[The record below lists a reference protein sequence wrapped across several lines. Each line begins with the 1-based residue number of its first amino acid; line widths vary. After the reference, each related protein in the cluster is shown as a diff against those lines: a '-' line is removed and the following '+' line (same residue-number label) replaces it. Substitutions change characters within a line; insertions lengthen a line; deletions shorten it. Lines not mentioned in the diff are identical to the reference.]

1 MDPPPP
7 NMYFSDVTN
16 EYTNVNTANLVNP
29 TVCYDGSEETCPYS
43 NQRLCSQACPS
54 CAWCVDS
61 SKRGRCIPLKDFT
74 QSNCPNSYKT
84 EQFRNNGLNTL
95 VALSIAIMIILFLGL
110 IYNGKRR

>member
-1 MDPPPP
+1 MDPPQS
-7 NMYFSDVTN
+7 NTYFSGEIND
-16 EYTNVNTANLVNP
+16 YKIHNP
-29 TVCYDGSEETCPYS
+29 GYISDECAYS
-43 NQRLCSQACPS
+43 NQRLCSQDMSNSNCI
-54 CAWCVDS
+54 WCVDS